1 MQRAG
6 QARLLSF
13 RKNKRSKNMSNK
25 WAFIGGILAGIAGV
39 FTAAAIS
46 VEMED
51 QRVSSRDTVGEPG
64 RLALPESE
72 GR

>member
-1 MQRAG
+1 MQKAG
-6 QARLLSF
+6 NTRLLSF

-51 QRVSSRDTVGEPG
+51 RGVSSRDTVGEPEK
-64 RLALPESE
+64 LALPE
-72 GR
+72 

>member
-1 MQRAG
+1 
-6 QARLLSF
+6 
-13 RKNKRSKNMSNK
+13 MSNK

-51 QRVSSRDTVGEPG
+51 RGVSSRDTVGEPEK
-64 RLALPESE
+64 LALPEWLFRVFR
-72 GR
+72 G

>member
-46 VEMED
+46 AKLED
-51 QRVSSRDTVGEPG
+51 RGNGNRDNIGEPE
-64 RLALPESE
+64 RLALPDSE
-72 GR
+72 GM

>member
-1 MQRAG
+1 MLFVHTLKTAEALQHVG
-6 QARLLSF
+6 
-13 RKNKRSKNMSNK
+13 MSNK

-51 QRVSSRDTVGEPG
+51 RGVSSRDTVGEPEK
-64 RLALPESE
+64 LALPE
-72 GR
+72 

>member
-46 VEMED
+46 VEMD
-51 QRVSSRDTVGEPG
+51 DRGVSSRDTVGEPEK
-64 RLALPESE
+64 LALPE
-72 GR
+72 

>member
-51 QRVSSRDTVGEPG
+51 RGVSSRDTVGEPEK
-64 RLALPESE
+64 LALPE
-72 GR
+72 